1 MLHIAGD
8 GISVKTGEE
17 DMSSADKH
25 ESLARIGKFLE
36 KAAQVHFMELVS
48 CCFEDLYGSGGEL
61 VFC

>member
-1 MLHIAGD
+1 
-8 GISVKTGEE
+8 
-17 DMSSADKH
+17 MSSADKH

-48 CCFEDLYGSGGEL
+48 CCFGDLCRSGGEL